1 MNTLILFAIIC
12 DISFVRGSQKPA
24 LLNNIEFMVSEEVMA
39 SYICKAN
46 QSWCIPP
53 DYHKEEEPWKFRHFS
68 NSDLPFNYEFFFYIL
83 EVEQIN
89 DMDQTITISYYF
101 RVKWM
106 EPRLFID
113 KDHSDWNKT
122 DRISGALSYQTSIL
136 KIFWVPD
143 LEINR
148 LKKFGSQNIL
158 EEMSGVEIF
167 KSQHIKYNAKVD
179 TTFSCK
185 MDFDRYP
192 FDYHSCPFTILSYL
206 FTEKII
212 NCSSAFAY
220 TVENQRNLQHHV
232 DITDLAPENRY
243 VGVQGNRF
251 AMCGFTINLHRNRVQ
266 IFFQVYLTCI
276 LFVIVSWASF
286 IINPEVVPG
295 RMGLLVTIFL
305 VLINIFNGAKLN
317 EPISSFLNAIDIYIL
332 GCIGHVFL
340 VLSEYVVVLAMEK
353 FSLECK
359 RKVFNSQK
367 ESRKT
372 KACLKNLFSRHRLD
386 TNSIFIFPIIFTL
399 FNLAYW
405 SNFS

>member
-1 MNTLILFAIIC
+1 MNTFILFIIIC
-12 DISFVRGSQKPA
+12 YISFVTGSQKRA
-24 LLNNIEFMVSEEVMA
+24 LSNNIEPIVFKEVMD
-39 SYICKAN
+39 SYICIAN
-46 QSWCIPP
+46 QSWCIPA
-53 DYHKEEEPWKFRHFS
+53 DYHKKEEPWKFRRFS

-101 RVKWM
+101 RIKWM

-148 LKKFGSQNIL
+148 LKKFGLQNVL

-185 MDFDRYP
+185 MNFDRYP

-220 TVENQRNLQHHV
+220 THENQRNLQHHV

-251 AMCGFTINLHRNRVQ
+251 AMCGFTINLQSNRIQ
-266 IFFQVYLTCI
+266 IFCQVYLPCI
-276 LFVIVSWASF
+276 LFVVVSWASF
-286 IINPEVVPG
+286 IIYPEVVPG

-305 VLINIFNGAKLN
+305 VLINIFN
-317 EPISSFLNAIDIYIL
+317 PFSTIWIY
-332 GCIGHVFL
+332 H
-340 VLSEYVVVLAMEK
+340 
-353 FSLECK
+353 
-359 RKVFNSQK
+359 N
-367 ESRKT
+367 
-372 KACLKNLFSRHRLD
+372 
-386 TNSIFIFPIIFTL
+386 
-399 FNLAYW
+399 
-405 SNFS
+405 